1 MSYYNLIS
9 KEQNFILDTKILY
22 INSDDRNTEKYPDSN
37 CFEINMP
44 QTYKTV
50 ESIRLLNIQFPSN
63 LYNISEELQNNKLRL
78 TKDSDKIIIT
88 ISDGYYT
95 IDTLKNELKNKINDI
110 TTISSFDIN
119 YNETTNKFKFSSD
132 VGCSLSFHDI
142 SYSSCNLHF
151 KNIYEQHSKW
161 GLGYILGFNKYE
173 KKNDNK
179 FDYSSPRNVNI
190 NSEEVFSD
198 NFVDIDNN
206 RHIVMSIDKYNKSDS
221 ILPYINYTNNNSNV
235 GLVNSIFVKIPIIK
249 NQDNQNFHNFESNYS
264 NMSFFQPPI
273 NTIDKLKFEFKY
285 ENGIPV
291 DFKNYNISFTLE
303 FNQISNQIKQYTV
316 RKPFVN

>member
-1 MSYYNLIS
+1 M
-9 KEQNFILDTKILY
+9 K
-22 INSDDRNTEKYPDSN
+22 
-37 CFEINMP
+37 
-44 QTYKTV
+44 
-50 ESIRLLNIQFPSN
+50 
-63 LYNISEELQNNKLRL
+63 
-78 TKDSDKIIIT
+78 
-88 ISDGYYT
+88 
-95 IDTLKNELKNKINDI
+95 
-110 TTISSFDIN
+110 
-119 YNETTNKFKFSSD
+119 
-132 VGCSLSFHDI
+132 
-142 SYSSCNLHF
+142 
-151 KNIYEQHSKW
+151 
-161 GLGYILGFNKYE
+161 